1 MIFTNLVQA
10 NLRTKTLGQ
19 VIEYYTQLDS
29 TNEEAWEMIDV
40 GVKPGTV
47 IITDRQLSGKGR
59 NGAKWQSNADR
70 SLTFSIVIQPNNLSG
85 SMSGVFPLLSGV
97 SIVCALREININAG
111 LKWPNDIMING
122 KKIGGVLC
130 KSRIQRKSINWV
142 VLGIGINVNETAE
155 DFENYISHSAT
166 SLYLEEGVF
175 IQRERLLAAI
185 LNHLEILLNEL
196 DEDSE
201 SFDINKYWTP
211 YCIHNN
217 THITFQDGDQVRHGR
232 FKNIA
237 KNGECIIEI
246 NGTTQSFTSASIK
259 NVRGL
264 DFIEQQSGKATH
276 TDESGIF

>member
-1 MIFTNLVQA
+1 MIFTNLVQT

-29 TNEEAWEMIDV
+29 TNEEAWEMIDE
-40 GVKPGTV
+40 GVKSGTV

-59 NGAKWQSNADR
+59 NGAKWQSKADR
-70 SLTFSIVIQPNNLSG
+70 SLTFSVVIQPNNLSG

-97 SIVCALREININAG
+97 AIVRALQDMHIDGG
-111 LKWPNDIMING
+111 LKWPNDIIING
-122 KKIGGVLC
+122 KELGGVLC
-130 KSRIQRKSINWV
+130 ESRIQSKSIKWV
-142 VLGIGINVNETAE
+142 VLGIGINVNETAN
-155 DFENYISHSAT
+155 DFENDISHSAT
-166 SLYLEEGVF
+166 SLYLEVGDF
-175 IQRERLLAAI
+175 MQRERLLAAI

-196 DEDSE
+196 GEDSG

-217 THITFQDGDQVRHGR
+217 KNITFQEGGQIRQGR

-237 KNGECIIEI
+237 KNGECVIKM
-246 NGTTQSFTSASIK
+246 NGTTQSFTGAVIK

-264 DFIEQQSGKATH
+264 DFIE
-276 TDESGIF
+276 

>member
-10 NLRTKTLGQ
+10 NLRTTTLGQ

-29 TNEEAWEMIDV
+29 TNEESWELIDE

-59 NGAKWQSNADR
+59 NGTKWQSNADR
-70 SLTFSIVIQPNNLSG
+70 SLTFSVVIQPNNLSG

-97 SIVCALREININAG
+97 AIVCALRDININAG
-111 LKWPNDIMING
+111 LKWPNDIIING
-122 KKIGGVLC
+122 KKLGGVLC
-130 KSRIQRKSINWV
+130 ESRIQSKRINWV
-142 VLGIGINVNETAE
+142 VLGIGINVNEAVD
-155 DFENYISHSAT
+155 DFKNDISKSAT
-166 SLYLEEGVF
+166 SLYIEVGEF

-196 DEDSE
+196 GEDSG

-217 THITFQDGDQVRHGR
+217 KNITFQEGGQIRQGR
-232 FKNIA
+232 FTNIA
-237 KNGECIIEI
+237 KNGECVIEM
-246 NGTTQSFTSASIK
+246 NGTTQSFTGAVIK

-264 DFIEQQSGKATH
+264 DFIE
-276 TDESGIF
+276 

>member
-10 NLRTKTLGQ
+10 NLRTKILGQ
-19 VIEYYTQLDS
+19 VIEYYSQLDS
-29 TNEEAWEMIDV
+29 TNEEAWEMIDE

-59 NGAKWQSNADR
+59 NGTKWQSKADR
-70 SLTFSIVIQPNNLSG
+70 SLTFSVIIQPNNLSG
-85 SMSGVFPLLSGV
+85 SISGVFPLLSGV
-97 SIVCALREININAG
+97 AIVKALQDMHIKGG
-111 LKWPNDIMING
+111 LKWPNDIMVKG
-122 KKIGGVLC
+122 KKLGGILC
-130 KSRIQRKSINWV
+130 ESRIQGKSINWV
-142 VLGIGINVNETAE
+142 VLGIGINVNETAN
-155 DFENYISHSAT
+155 DFGNDISGTAT
-166 SLYLEEGVF
+166 SLYLEVGDF

-196 DEDSE
+196 GEDSE

-211 YCIHNN
+211 YCTHNN
-217 THITFQDGDQVRHGR
+217 THITFREGGQVRHGR

-246 NGTTQSFTSASIK
+246 NGTTQSFTSALIK

-264 DFIEQQSGKATH
+264 DFIE
-276 TDESGIF
+276 

>member
-10 NLRTKTLGQ
+10 NLHTKTLGQ
-19 VIEYYTQLDS
+19 VIEDYTQLDS
-29 TNEEAWEMIDV
+29 TNEEAWEMIDE
-40 GVKPGTV
+40 GIKPGTV

-70 SLTFSIVIQPNNLSG
+70 SLTFSVVIQPNNLPG

-97 SIVCALREININAG
+97 AIVCALRDININAG
-111 LKWPNDIMING
+111 LKWPNDIIING
-122 KKIGGVLC
+122 KKLGGVLC
-130 KSRIQRKSINWV
+130 ESRIQSKSINWV
-142 VLGIGINVNETAE
+142 VLGIGINVNETAD
-155 DFENYISHSAT
+155 DFENHISHSAT
-166 SLYLEEGVF
+166 SLYLEEGAF

-196 DEDSE
+196 GEDSE

-211 YCIHNN
+211 YCTHNN
-217 THITFQDGDQVRHGR
+217 THITFREGGQVRHGR

-246 NGTTQSFTSASIK
+246 NGTTQSFTSALIK

-264 DFIEQQSGKATH
+264 DFIE
-276 TDESGIF
+276 